1 MKKTIMIVALTAL
14 PALSLALTSCAS
26 AGGSTDPIEVN
37 KTDEGKISF
46 SKTVHPILMDHCIRC
61 HGEDAD
67 GDLSILNYEDVV
79 KGGKTAGFIKPGDP
93 EGSKIITSVEKTA
106 VPNMPPKIF
115 PALTEDRIQA
125 LKQWIEEGA
134 ENN

>member
-1 MKKTIMIVALTAL
+1 MKKTILIVALTAL

-37 KTDEGKISF
+37 KTNEGKVSF

-67 GDLSILNYEDVV
+67 GELSILTYEDVV
-79 KGGKTAGFIKPGDP
+79 KGGKTSGFIKPGDP
-93 EGSKIITSVEKTA
+93 DGSKIITSVEKTV
-106 VPNMPPKIF
+106 VPYMPPRIF
-115 PALTEDRIQA
+115 PALTENRIQA
-125 LKQWIEEGA
+125 VKQWIEEGA
-134 ENN
+134 KNN

>member
-1 MKKTIMIVALTAL
+1 MTKTILIVALTAL

-37 KTDEGKISF
+37 KTNEGKVSF

-67 GDLSILNYEDVV
+67 GELSILTYEDVV
-79 KGGKTAGFIKPGDP
+79 KGGKTSGFIKPGDP
-93 EGSKIITSVEKTA
+93 DGSKIITSVEKTV
-106 VPNMPPKIF
+106 VPYMPPRIF
-115 PALTEDRIQA
+115 PALTENRIQA
-125 LKQWIEEGA
+125 VKQWIEEGA
-134 ENN
+134 KNN

>member
-26 AGGSTDPIEVN
+26 AGWSTDPIEVN

-67 GDLSILNYEDVV
+67 GDLSILTYEDVV
-79 KGGKTAGFIKPGDP
+79 KGGK
-93 EGSKIITSVEKTA
+93 V
-106 VPNMPPKIF
+106 V
-115 PALTEDRIQA
+115 LTLEAIED
-125 LKQWIEEGA
+125 G
-134 ENN
+134 